1 MQTLTKKITNFSN
14 RFHNLTTPY
23 SEKNPLLK
31 IWVGLGILLF
41 SLILP
46 NLLNVKMFGVLEIIN
61 QSIIQ
66 QDSGL
71 LLIASAELVLSNT
84 IRHVPIYLGVFIIA
98 EGFYSFFKIKQLG
111 FIIPLVVIPVI
122 YKVIS
127 MIYHISFVFGGPD
140 YLTILTILILHLA
153 TVKIRPILIKLII
166 ISLFLF
172 GLDWLDI
179 VPLLSDYGF
188 GRGELAISIKAITEL
203 LEVNYLMNFVG
214 LTFAITIIGNAIIL
228 SNVVISNH
236 HRLLMIEENQI
247 REKRLRRF
255 QMEAIKSRYFR
266 EIKHLVH
273 DLKTPLSTV
282 QGLSGVIRLKIKDQ
296 EIGEYTDRICQSVE
310 KMSVMISEILY
321 ENKMRLITIK
331 ELFDFI
337 QSQLSLVYTDFQV
350 KIEYAPDLKIY
361 ANKVRLSRA
370 IINLIEN
377 GLKATNLETGRI
389 LVQVSKVKTD
399 ILILVKDNGIGIPKK
414 NLQQIWEAG
423 YTTSLEDT
431 GLGLNFVKQVI
442 DEHHGQIDIESEPGF
457 GTEAKILLPEV
468 TKID

>member
-1 MQTLTKKITNFSN
+1 MQALYKKINNLSNQFSK
-14 RFHNLTTPY
+14 LTTPHN
-23 SEKNPLLK
+23 EKKPIVK
-31 IWVGLGILLF
+31 ISIGFGILLF

-46 NLLNVKMFGVLEIIN
+46 KLLDVKMYGVLEIIN

-71 LLIASAELVLSNT
+71 LLIASAELVLSNM
-84 IRHVPIYLGVFIIA
+84 IRHVPIYLGAFLIA
-98 EGFYSFFKIKQLG
+98 EGFYSIFKIKQLG
-111 FIIPLVVIPVI
+111 FVFPLIVIPII

-127 MIYHISFVFGGPD
+127 WIYHISFVFGGPD
-140 YLTILTILILHLA
+140 YLTILTILILHFA

-179 VPLLSDYGF
+179 VPLLSEYGF
-188 GRGELAISIKAITEL
+188 GQGELAVSIKAVTEL
-203 LEVNYLMNFVG
+203 LEVEYLMNFVG
-214 LTFAITIIGNAIIL
+214 LTFAITIVGNAMIL
-228 SNVVISNH
+228 SQVVINNY

-247 REKRLRRF
+247 REERLRRF
-255 QMEAIKSRYFR
+255 QLEAIKSRYFR

-282 QGLSGVIRLKIKDQ
+282 QGLSGVIKLKIQDQ
-296 EIGEYTDRICQSVE
+296 EIGEYTDRISQSVE

-321 ENKMRLITIK
+321 ENKMREIDVK

-337 QSQLSLVYTDFQV
+337 QSQLSLVYNDFQV
-350 KIEYAPDLKIY
+350 IINYLPDLKIY
-361 ANKVRLSRA
+361 GNKVRLSRA

-377 GLKATNLETGRI
+377 GLKATNLKTGQI
-389 LVQVSKVKTD
+389 LVQVSKLDDK
-399 ILILVKDNGIGIPKK
+399 ILILVKDNGVGISKA
-414 NLQQIWEAG
+414 NLKHIWEAG
-423 YTTSLEDT
+423 YTTSLDNT

-442 DEHHGQIDIESEPGF
+442 DEHCGQIEIESEPGS

-468 TKID
+468 TEIE